1 MDARTKPLPPAGR
14 GGFSLVELLAVTAI
28 IALLMGLAASAAF
41 SAHQRAY
48 RAQAT
53 VEAQQVAAALRS
65 YWVANRKWPDGLK
78 DVKDEALNEDNLKE
92 LVGANEGG
100 VVYLAVPPERF
111 ESLEPGNP
119 DAKKFYLDPWGNPY
133 HVTTRSPD
141 RTDETSESGTI
152 TVKEMYE
159 SVVAF
164 PNQFGDYYQ
173 PGVYTENSTEWG
185 PDGLTPWRFK
195 K

>member
-1 MDARTKPLPPAGR
+1 MDARTNPLPPAGR

-65 YWVANRKWPDGLK
+65 YWVANRKWPDGLT
-78 DVKDEALNEDNLKE
+78 DVKDEELTEDNLKV
-92 LVGANEGG
+92 LVGDGG
-100 VVYLAVPPERF
+100 GTVYLAVPPERF
-111 ESLEPGNP
+111 EDDGSG
-119 DAKKFYLDPWGNPY
+119 KKKYLDPWGNPY

-141 RTDETSESGTI
+141 RTDDTSESGTI

-173 PGVYTENSTEWG
+173 PGVYTEESSEWG